1 MVSMARLLVLNN
13 YPLDILWE
21 DVKRGATPDHLL
33 FGINFLA
40 RAGWELTF
48 PPVGDRGLG
57 QVLNVLLRRARF
69 PIPLGDLRQQ
79 QHAWKALNNCDVIYA
94 ASQTQAH
101 MLSYLRAVGIVTPP
115 IVCLAHHPLN
125 RGRLIPLR
133 DPFLRWQLE
142 GTDAFPA
149 LSRTVCAQ
157 INAVAPGKSDVISFG
172 PDANFYPKS
181 DTAGR
186 GLLAVGRTGRDFVTF
201 GHGVS
206 GSRAPAKIICLQK
219 DVSQHF
225 RSFQANVEILVQP
238 DYGWMPY
245 AELIRHYASA
255 RALAIPLG
263 NQVSIAGLS
272 SLADALGMGKAVF
285 MTRHPLVDLDIEGL
299 GIGRWI
305 EPGDVDGWRNAA
317 DWIDDHPEDVLAMGR
332 RARQLVDDGL
342 NSERFAQQLQA
353 ILERAR
359 GPAATH

>member
-1 MVSMARLLVLNN
+1 MPRLLVLNN

-40 RAGWELTF
+40 DAGWELTF

-57 QVLNVLLRRARF
+57 QVLNALLRRTKF

-79 QHAWKALNNCDVIYA
+79 HHAWKALNNCDVIYA

-101 MLSYLRAVGIVTPP
+101 MLSYLRAVGFVSPP

-133 DPFLRWQLE
+133 SPFLRWQLE

-149 LSRTVCAQ
+149 LSRVVCAQ
-157 INAVAPGKSDVISFG
+157 INAVAPGKSDIMAWG
-172 PDANFYPKS
+172 PDANFYPDSS
-181 DTAGR
+181 DHAGR

-201 GHGVS
+201 GRGVGDS
-206 GSRAPAKIICLQK
+206 CAPATIICLQK
-219 DVSQHF
+219 DVSPSF
-225 RSFQANVEILVQP
+225 RTFRANVEVLVQR
-238 DYGWMPY
+238 DQGWMPY

-255 RALAIPLG
+255 RALGIPLS
-263 NQVSIAGLS
+263 NQASLAGLS

-305 EPGDVDGWRNAA
+305 EPGDVNGWRHAA
-317 DWIDDHPEDVLAMGR
+317 DWIEDHPEEVRAMGR
-332 RARQLVDDGL
+332 RARQLVDEGL
-342 NSERFAQQLQA
+342 NSKNFARQLLT

-359 GPAATH
+359 RPPTRH